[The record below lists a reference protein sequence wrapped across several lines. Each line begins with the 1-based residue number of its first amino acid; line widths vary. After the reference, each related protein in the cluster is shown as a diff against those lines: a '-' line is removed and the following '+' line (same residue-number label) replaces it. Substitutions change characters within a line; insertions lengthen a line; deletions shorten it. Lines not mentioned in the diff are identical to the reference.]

1 MARFRADEADNYGG
15 QGGAGFFRLA
25 NDGDV
30 ARVRFMYNSIE
41 RGNKYP

>member
-1 MARFRADEADNYGG
+1 MARFNASDAENYGG

-30 ARVRFMYNSIE
+30 ARVRFMPSTHN
-41 RGNKYP
+41 NDLHKL